1 MAMQEQIAKNPP
13 VKIGRMRAS
22 VKEEIC
28 GTAFA
33 LLPLVGFVLFSL
45 VPIGIVF
52 VTMFCSMDGFD
63 LASLQWNGFANFK
76 EVFTDAR
83 FGKSLGIS
91 AYVTVGQLIS
101 LFLVLSVSAVL
112 SQKLKGSKGITAL
125 YFVPYICSS
134 VAVAVMWQWMFNAN
148 YGIINTVLK
157 MLGSENGVNWMNDPK
172 AFTPMLIITIVWQ
185 APGYGIVLYIA
196 ALTGVNPS
204 LYEAAKI
211 DGAGRWRQFTSITFP
226 AISPTTFFLLM
237 LGLIN
242 GMQTFDIAKI
252 FAGDSWTGAAGPND
266 MGLTTVLYI
275 YNKGVMFNNM
285 PVASVMSFVLFIIIF
300 VITVLNFKLGNKWV
314 NYD

>member
-76 EVFTDAR
+76 VFTDAR

-101 LFLVLSVSAVL
+101 LFLALSVSAVL
-112 SQKLKGSKGITAL
+112 SQKLKGSRG
-125 YFVPYICSS
+125 
-134 VAVAVMWQWMFNAN
+134 
-148 YGIINTVLK
+148 
-157 MLGSENGVNWMNDPK
+157 
-172 AFTPMLIITIVWQ
+172 
-185 APGYGIVLYIA
+185 
-196 ALTGVNPS
+196 
-204 LYEAAKI
+204 
-211 DGAGRWRQFTSITFP
+211 
-226 AISPTTFFLLM
+226 
-237 LGLIN
+237 
-242 GMQTFDIAKI
+242 
-252 FAGDSWTGAAGPND
+252 
-266 MGLTTVLYI
+266 
-275 YNKGVMFNNM
+275 
-285 PVASVMSFVLFIIIF
+285 
-300 VITVLNFKLGNKWV
+300 
-314 NYD
+314 